1 MKNPM
6 NKLEQ
11 LYSKQTVLLLDQ
23 EILAADENLVPFALT
38 DTLVAYAEKFQQ
50 PILHFW
56 QLDQTMILGMKDTRV
71 PFLTEGLFSLKNNNY
86 HAVVRNSGGLGV
98 IADTGTLNISLI
110 LPQPSDHKFTID
122 EGYIFMWNWIR
133 AAFEKTGKK
142 IEAYEITTSYCPGT
156 FDLSIG
162 GKKFA
167 GIAQR
172 RVRNGLAVMAYLSI
186 NGNQQARGETVRDF
200 YRAGL
205 NEGFGT
211 NGYPAVEPAV
221 MENLATL
228 LDSPLT
234 IEGTKEKLLTA
245 FKDEIQL
252 PLEERTLSAWLT
264 LPEIQQDYQTQLQKM
279 IQRNQ
284 QLKEDQDELLL

>member
-1 MKNPM
+1 M
-6 NKLEQ
+6 NRLEQ

-23 EILAADENLVPFALT
+23 KILAADENLVPFALT
-38 DTLVAYAEKFQQ
+38 DTLVTYAEKFQQ

-71 PFLTEGLFSLKNNNY
+71 PFLLDGLSSLKSNNY

-98 IADTGTLNISLI
+98 IADTGTLNVSLI

-122 EGYIFMWNWIR
+122 EGYILMWNWIR

-156 FDLSIG
+156 FDLSIN

-205 NEGFGT
+205 NDGFGM

-245 FKDEIQL
+245 FKEETQL
-252 PLEERTLSAWLT
+252 PLEERALPSWLA
-264 LPEIQQDYQTQLQKM
+264 LPEIQQDYQKQLQKM
-279 IQRNQ
+279 VQRNQ
-284 QLKEDQDELLL
+284 QLKEDQDELFL